1 MSARTTASST
11 HPKHRILLV
20 DDHAIVREGF
30 AEIINTRPDLEV
42 CGEADS
48 AAHAL
53 EAFGRLKPDAVM
65 VDLSL
70 HGGSGLDL
78 IKNLKALNPHL
89 PMLVL
94 SMHDEGIYAERAL
107 RAGALGYVMKRED
120 SSTVVEAIKSVLEG
134 HVFLSPTMRGRILK
148 KVVRGH
154 AQPDH
159 TGVEAL
165 TDRELEVLQLL
176 GEGKTT
182 RQIAKKLHLSISTV
196 ETHRTHIK
204 EKLHLANAAELMRR
218 AVEWVSTH

>member
-1 MSARTTASST
+1 MSPRTNANSTQAR
-11 HPKHRILLV
+11 HRILLV

-30 AEIINTRPDLEV
+30 TEIINASSNLEV

-48 AAHAL
+48 AAHAV
-53 EAFGRLKPDAVM
+53 EAVARLKPDAVM

-78 IKNLKALNPHL
+78 IKNLKALHPEL

-120 SSTVVEAIKSVLEG
+120 SATVVEAIQAVLQG
-134 HVFLSPTMRGRILK
+134 HVFLSPTMRGRMLK
-148 KVVRGH
+148 KVVGGKTH
-154 AQPDH
+154 SGQS
-159 TGVEAL
+159 GIEAL

-176 GEGKTT
+176 GEGRTT
-182 RQIAKKLHLSISTV
+182 REIAKKLHLSISTV

-204 EKLHLANAAELMRR
+204 EKLHLANAAELMFR
-218 AVEWVSTH
+218 AVEWARSH